1 MTLAQVYDPTKNI
14 IASTKIQLVDFSD
27 EAKYQVEQKLL
38 AKGVKGVRFGLTG
51 GGCAG
56 FEYIFDSVKEKSP
69 EDIVVDFGKLQ
80 FVIDK
85 ISVPYINGMTLD
97 WRKEGLNEVFKFI
110 NPKEQSSCGCGV
122 SINFDLEQVEVDK
135 SKIFAIEV

>member
-1 MTLAQVYDPTKNI
+1 MIEIT
-14 IASTKIQLVDFSD
+14 D
-27 EAKYQVEQKLL
+27 EAITQLLENQKRDGW
-38 AKGVKGVRFGLTG
+38 KNVRLGITG

-56 FEYIFDSVKEKSP
+56 FEYIFDSVDSVSDD
-69 EDIVVDFGKLQ
+69 DIVIDFGKLQ
-80 FVIDK
+80 FVVDK

-110 NPKEQSSCGCGV
+110 NPKEKDSCGCGV

-135 SKIFAIEV
+135 SKIFAIQV

>member
-1 MTLAQVYDPTKNI
+1 MGNI
-14 IASTKIQLVDFSD
+14 LELTD
-27 EAKYQVEQKLL
+27 EAIVKLL
-38 AKGVKGVRFGLTG
+38 EAKERDGFNYIRLVITG

>member
-1 MTLAQVYDPTKNI
+1 MGNI
-14 IASTKIQLVDFSD
+14 LELTD
-27 EAKYQVEQKLL
+27 EAIVKLL
-38 AKGVKGVRFGLTG
+38 EAKERDGFNYIRLGITG

-85 ISVPYINGMTLD
+85 ISVPYYATLHYKRSSIVEPD
-97 WRKEGLNEVFKFI
+97 FYGKKLIKEDKWIVYPWERKDSKPIQDYLKNE
-110 NPKEQSSCGCGV
+110 
-122 SINFDLEQVEVDK
+122 
-135 SKIFAIEV
+135 